1 VDDAAETGA
10 AGLLHLIRW
19 MRMLLQLLLMFLL
32 QPTSTHQDND
42 CVLFQKGS
50 RMSKHHN
57 TLLSQCQTRDWS
69 PKLGKS
75 DLFPQSLSID

>member
-19 MRMLLQLLLMFLL
+19 MRMLLQWLLMFLL

-42 CVLFQKGS
+42 CVLPLCLNANWTSAVAAVEDF
-50 RMSKHHN
+50 
-57 TLLSQCQTRDWS
+57 
-69 PKLGKS
+69 
-75 DLFPQSLSID
+75 